1 MRSTFTQSII
11 TTALGCMIL
20 FSCNEGNDLKSNA
33 PQSYTVSGTVEK
45 GPFVSGSSITL
56 YPMDAN
62 MQTTGETY
70 TTTIQDNFGNFSLGS
85 KLFKN
90 PYAELN
96 ANGYFFNE
104 ISGELSTGTL
114 NLRAIVELA
123 DKSTVNVN
131 ILTHLKYQRILHL
144 VAQGHTFKEANTQ
157 AQHELFAAFGLS
169 KYAETDA
176 SHFSIT
182 QGNDE
187 AAALI
192 AVSSLFLINKGE
204 AEITEYLAKLSS
216 EFEDNGTFSEETK
229 TQIQKDK
236 IALKDKLEEIRTNII
251 ERYDKLGQKIA
262 VKELSKFVDWDN
274 DGIAG
279 NETLQEGEE
288 VVLETTQ
295 LTVPHEG
302 GNYSIQITSP
312 IPVYLNPLS
321 TEDDNHQISDDSFF
335 SEFYENT
342 NDSITI
348 EKSLT
353 GNTLNLKIA
362 TRDSRSDKSIKLPLY
377 DGIGNIVANLIITQ
391 GGNPAAPLPLPGQN
405 LRDALGGMA
414 ITLAQGFQEYNLIQQ
429 YYVYNKQ
436 ANTVEQYIYPE
447 CSQVENMWS
456 ELYKFQANLQTIKNI
471 DAEQLNVYQDILNV
485 FSALQYYP
493 MIVAWGNIP
502 YITNTSITP
511 SPQTDANT
519 ILKDLKN
526 KLTQAIETLDEKK
539 NEPLKD
545 INDFFF
551 ISKDVARVVLA
562 DIYMYQN
569 DYSNALHLL
578 EQVINNGFYQLDHSN
593 YSNQE
598 TINGIVDH
606 QGGDEIIFAL
616 YNNTTRT
623 RSNIVIAIPP
633 LIPVQTYTEVILSY
647 AECLYK
653 QGNIQEAKNQL
664 NKIITAKEI
673 TLNSN
678 DVFKS
683 IVEARK
689 QLLLYTINNFAFM
702 KRNGIAQ
709 EEYGIE
715 AYRLLLPIPR
725 IEIEYNPYI
734 TQNPGY

>member
-1 MRSTFTQSII
+1 
-11 TTALGCMIL
+11 
-20 FSCNEGNDLKSNA
+20 
-33 PQSYTVSGTVEK
+33 
-45 GPFVSGSSITL
+45 
-56 YPMDAN
+56 
-62 MQTTGETY
+62 
-70 TTTIQDNFGNFSLGS
+70 
-85 KLFKN
+85 
-90 PYAELN
+90 
-96 ANGYFFNE
+96 
-104 ISGELSTGTL
+104 
-114 NLRAIVELA
+114 
-123 DKSTVNVN
+123 
-131 ILTHLKYQRILHL
+131 
-144 VAQGHTFKEANTQ
+144 
-157 AQHELFAAFGLS
+157 
-169 KYAETDA
+169 
-176 SHFSIT
+176 
-182 QGNDE
+182 
-187 AAALI
+187 
-192 AVSSLFLINKGE
+192 
-204 AEITEYLAKLSS
+204 
-216 EFEDNGTFSEETK
+216 
-229 TQIQKDK
+229 
-236 IALKDKLEEIRTNII
+236 
-251 ERYDKLGQKIA
+251 
-262 VKELSKFVDWDN
+262 
-274 DGIAG
+274 
-279 NETLQEGEE
+279 
-288 VVLETTQ
+288 
-295 LTVPHEG
+295 
-302 GNYSIQITSP
+302 
-312 IPVYLNPLS
+312 
-321 TEDDNHQISDDSFF
+321 
-335 SEFYENT
+335 
-342 NDSITI
+342 
-348 EKSLT
+348 
-353 GNTLNLKIA
+353 
-362 TRDSRSDKSIKLPLY
+362 
-377 DGIGNIVANLIITQ
+377 
-391 GGNPAAPLPLPGQN
+391 
-405 LRDALGGMA
+405 
-414 ITLAQGFQEYNLIQQ
+414 
-429 YYVYNKQ
+429 
-436 ANTVEQYIYPE
+436 
-447 CSQVENMWS
+447 MWS

-519 ILKDLKN
+519 ILNDLKN

>member
-1 MRSTFTQSII
+1 MNS
-11 TTALGCMIL
+11 
-20 FSCNEGNDLKSNA
+20 
-33 PQSYTVSGTVEK
+33 
-45 GPFVSGSSITL
+45 
-56 YPMDAN
+56 
-62 MQTTGETY
+62 
-70 TTTIQDNFGNFSLGS
+70 
-85 KLFKN
+85 
-90 PYAELN
+90 
-96 ANGYFFNE
+96 
-104 ISGELSTGTL
+104 
-114 NLRAIVELA
+114 
-123 DKSTVNVN
+123 
-131 ILTHLKYQRILHL
+131 
-144 VAQGHTFKEANTQ
+144 
-157 AQHELFAAFGLS
+157 
-169 KYAETDA
+169 
-176 SHFSIT
+176 
-182 QGNDE
+182 
-187 AAALI
+187 
-192 AVSSLFLINKGE
+192 
-204 AEITEYLAKLSS
+204 
-216 EFEDNGTFSEETK
+216 
-229 TQIQKDK
+229 
-236 IALKDKLEEIRTNII
+236 
-251 ERYDKLGQKIA
+251 
-262 VKELSKFVDWDN
+262 
-274 DGIAG
+274 
-279 NETLQEGEE
+279 
-288 VVLETTQ
+288 
-295 LTVPHEG
+295 
-302 GNYSIQITSP
+302 
-312 IPVYLNPLS
+312 
-321 TEDDNHQISDDSFF
+321 
-335 SEFYENT
+335 
-342 NDSITI
+342 
-348 EKSLT
+348 
-353 GNTLNLKIA
+353 
-362 TRDSRSDKSIKLPLY
+362 
-377 DGIGNIVANLIITQ
+377 
-391 GGNPAAPLPLPGQN
+391 
-405 LRDALGGMA
+405 
-414 ITLAQGFQEYNLIQQ
+414 
-429 YYVYNKQ
+429 
-436 ANTVEQYIYPE
+436 VEQYIYPE

-519 ILKDLKN
+519 ILNDLKN